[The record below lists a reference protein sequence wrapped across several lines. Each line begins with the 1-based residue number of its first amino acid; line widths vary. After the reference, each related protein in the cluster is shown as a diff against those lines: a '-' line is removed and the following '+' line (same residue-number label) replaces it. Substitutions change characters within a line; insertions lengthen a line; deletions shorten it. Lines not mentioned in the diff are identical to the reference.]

1 MKRRVVVT
9 GLGAV
14 TSVGNNVQDM
24 WEAIK
29 AGKNGIDYITL
40 FDTSDMKVKI
50 AGEVKNLNPEDYLD
64 KRDVKR
70 LDRTI
75 ILGLIAAQ
83 EAYQDAGLD
92 KAEINR
98 SRFGTFVASG
108 IGGLNTINEESR
120 KAHEKGADRVSPFFI
135 PNAIINLIGGHIAI
149 KFQAKGP
156 SLPVVTACSA
166 STNAIGEAFRYIRDG
181 YIDIAFAGG
190 SEAAINELGVGG
202 FTAMKALN
210 MNNDINAASIPFDRR
225 RSGFVMAEGAGILIL
240 EEYEHAKKRG
250 AEILAELVGYGST
263 CDAFHITAPDE
274 TAEGITNCLIQAL
287 NDANI
292 KPEDI
297 DYINAHGTST
307 PYNDRLE
314 TLGIKNAF
322 GEHAYS
328 VNISSTKSMTGH
340 ALGAIGAIEAI
351 ICVKAIQDDIV
362 PPTINL
368 LEPDPECDLNYTPNH
383 AVKRTIKYALSNSA
397 GFGGQNAAIIFKKY
411 RE

>member
-1 MKRRVVVT
+1 MKRRVVIT

-14 TSVGNNVQDM
+14 TSVGNNVKDT

-40 FDTSDMKVKI
+40 FDTSNMKVKI
-50 AGEVKNLNPEDYLD
+50 AGEVKNLNPEDFLD
-64 KRDVKR
+64 KRDAKR
-70 LDRTI
+70 LDRAI
-75 ILGLIAAQ
+75 IFGLIAAQ
-83 EAYQDAGLD
+83 EAYLQAGLD
-92 KAEINR
+92 KARINPY
-98 SRFGTFVASG
+98 RFGTFMASG
-108 IGGLNTINEESR
+108 IGGLGTINDESR
-120 KAHEKGADRVSPFFI
+120 KAYEKGADRVSPFFI

-149 KFQAKGP
+149 KYQAKGP

-181 YIDIAFAGG
+181 YIDVAFAGG

-202 FTAMKALN
+202 FTSMKALN
-210 MNNDINAASIPFDRR
+210 MDNDINAASIPFDKR
-225 RSGFVMAEGAGILIL
+225 RSGFVMAEGAGVLII
-240 EEYEHAKKRG
+240 EELEHAKKRG
-250 AEILAELVGYGST
+250 AEILGEIVGYGTT
-263 CDAFHITAPDE
+263 CDAYHITAPDE
-274 TAEGITNCLIQAL
+274 SAEGITSCLLQAL
-287 NDANI
+287 ADANI
-292 KPEDI
+292 KPEHI

-314 TLGIKNAF
+314 TLGIKKAF
-322 GEHAYS
+322 GEHAYH

-340 ALGAIGAIEAI
+340 ALGAVGAIEAV
-351 ICVKAIQDDIV
+351 ICVKAVQDDLV

-368 LEPDPECDLNYTPNH
+368 LEPDPECDLNYTPNQ
-383 AVKRTIKYALSNSA
+383 ALSRTIKYALSNSA